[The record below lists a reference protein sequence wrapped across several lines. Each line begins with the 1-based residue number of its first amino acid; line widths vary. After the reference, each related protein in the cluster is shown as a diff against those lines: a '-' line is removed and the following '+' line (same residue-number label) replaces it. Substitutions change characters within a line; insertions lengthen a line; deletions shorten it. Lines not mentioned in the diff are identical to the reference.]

1 MELYQLDNDAFKKM
15 CVLENANYTYTAL
28 RTLLQKCLTINLVL
42 LLNDSSREC
51 FSFAQI
57 VTLNNYFPFNA
68 CRYWFQTG
76 ALLPVGAYFQSLYA
90 FVQAIKFLYYYF
102 VK

>member
-1 MELYQLDNDAFKKM
+1 MELYQLDKDAFKKM
-15 CVLENANYTYTAL
+15 CVLENTNYTYAAL

-42 LLNDSSREC
+42 LLNDSLREC

-57 VTLNNYFPFNA
+57 VTLVNYFPFNA

-90 FVQAIKFLYYYF
+90 FVQAIKFFYYYF